1 MSPSLIWIGIAI
13 YILIACIV
21 AYLSRRSNAPDMA
34 DYFVG
39 GRSFGGVISALSYS
53 ATTYS
58 AFMMVG
64 LAGLTYKGGVG
75 ALGFEIVYFAGV
87 SLVAIFGPRF
97 WLVGKKY
104 GFVTPSEML
113 GARYG
118 SRWVAIVVALA
129 SCLFLVPYSAV
140 QLAGIGYLLSGMSD
154 GAISFPVGLVIATLL
169 AIVLSYIAGIR
180 SVMWTDSLQAL
191 LMISASVLVTIV
203 VIDQLGGFF
212 GMFASIA
219 ETKPEMLQ
227 VPGSGLFSFKT
238 MLGLT
243 IPWFFFSISNPQV
256 SQRLFMPKSLG
267 ALRRMLLLFLCFGLI
282 YTIVAVLWGFAAFEA
297 FPDLEN
303 ADLASAALL
312 GADFLPPALSIIVMI
327 GILAAAI
334 STIDSILLTLSS
346 MLARDVYGGFSNGA
360 SDAAQLKIG
369 RIVIPVISLIALA
382 FASLKLSL
390 ISILSV
396 AASSGLVVMV
406 PAIVGAFFWKKGT
419 AAGALSSI
427 LLGGLF
433 VIVMYMTGNNLFG
446 LNAGIL
452 GLPVATVI
460 FVLVSNGYHPQGR
473 LNRSFRGWYQRATHS
488 SYEIDPKTGPAEI
501 SRTLFPSLT
510 RNNTLIPFARATCN
524 PASAPITMSAVA
536 QASAVIQLSATTL
549 TDATSFWRGP
559 PLRGSIVWLKVRSPT
574 FTQWR

>member
-1 MSPSLIWIGIAI
+1 MSTTLIWTGIAI
-13 YILIACIV
+13 YIVIACAV
-21 AYLSRRSNAPDMA
+21 AYLSRRGESTDMA

-39 GRSFGGVISALSYS
+39 GRKLGGVISALSYS

-97 WLVGKKY
+97 WLVGKKF

-113 GARYG
+113 GTRYD
-118 SRWVAIVVALA
+118 SRILAMVVAVA

-154 GAISFPVGLVIATLL
+154 GAISFPVGLIIATLL
-169 AIVLSYIAGIR
+169 AIVLSYVAGIR

-191 LMISASVLVTIV
+191 LMISASVLVTVV
-203 VIDQLGGFF
+203 VIDKLGGFVA
-212 GMFASIA
+212 MFDKIA
-219 ETKPEMLQ
+219 AAKPEMLQ
-227 VPGSGLFSFKT
+227 VPGPGLFSFKT

-256 SQRLFMPKSLG
+256 SQRLFMPKSLS
-267 ALRRMLLLFLCFGLI
+267 ALRRMLILFLCFGLI
-282 YTIVAVLWGFAAFEA
+282 YTIVAVLWGFSAFEA
-297 FPDLEN
+297 FPDLPN
-303 ADLASAALL
+303 ADMASAALL
-312 GADFLPPALSIIVMI
+312 GADFLPPVLAIVVMI

-346 MLARDVYGGFSNGA
+346 MLARDVYGSFSSETN
-360 SDAAQLKIG
+360 DAAQLKIG
-369 RIVIPVISLIALA
+369 RFVIPVISLVALA

-406 PAIVGAFFWKKGT
+406 PAIIGAFFWKRGT

-427 LLGGLF
+427 IVGGLF

-452 GLPVATVI
+452 GLPVSALV
-460 FVLVSNGYHPQGR
+460 FVLVSLVTVRHEKMAR
-473 LNRSFRGWYQRATHS
+473 IFV
-488 SYEIDPKTGPAEI
+488 DDI
-501 SRTLFPSLT
+501 SDEL
-510 RNNTLIPFARATCN
+510 AR
-524 PASAPITMSAVA
+524 IT
-536 QASAVIQLSATTL
+536 
-549 TDATSFWRGP
+549 
-559 PLRGSIVWLKVRSPT
+559 K
-574 FTQWR
+574 